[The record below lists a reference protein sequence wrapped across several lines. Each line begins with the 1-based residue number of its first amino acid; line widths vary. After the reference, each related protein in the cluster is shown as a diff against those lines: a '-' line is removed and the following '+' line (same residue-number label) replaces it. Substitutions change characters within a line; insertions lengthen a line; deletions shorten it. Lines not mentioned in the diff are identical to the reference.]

1 MAFKRFETP
10 IDNPQPEKRV
20 ASVRVGIRF
29 YNAEG
34 QIAVTDM
41 LFQEGDK
48 ATGHAPSLSEM
59 LVGTNRRRRVNAVV
73 HGDETLVLLNKGTA
87 ACGTSIAVK
96 PVTRCA
102 GLVVSQG
109 YGAQRLEVGEA
120 SAGDTVVIDSLSANV
135 TVNGADTAH
144 DGFFPYLQD
153 GISRHR
159 VELDGAGVVLF
170 DFTERDG
177 GEST

>member
-1 MAFKRFETP
+1 MMFTRFETLV
-10 IDNPQPEKRV
+10 DNPLPEKKV
-20 ASVRVGIRF
+20 ASIRVGIRF

-34 QIAVTDM
+34 RLAVTDM

-59 LVGTNRRRRVNAVV
+59 LVATNRRRRVNAVI
-73 HGDETLVLLNKGTA
+73 HGDETLVLLNKGTM
-87 ACGTSIAVK
+87 ACGTSITVK
-96 PVTRCA
+96 PVTPTN
-102 GLVVSQG
+102 GLALSQG
-109 YGAQRLEVGEA
+109 YGAQRLEVGGVV
-120 SAGDTVVIDSLSANV
+120 AGDTVVIDSLSANV
-135 TVNGADTAH
+135 TVNGAEIAH
-144 DGFFPYLQD
+144 AGFFPYLQD
-153 GISRHR
+153 GMSRHR